1 VVALLLGLTACGGG
15 SDPAAGD
22 RATTGASASA
32 SDAPRDDGARGDGGR
47 GGSTPATG
55 RSVPG
60 PGSGAATPDAPV
72 VPRSERPARVAI
84 PAIGVDA
91 PVGRLG
97 IRGDGAIE
105 VPDDARRTGWVTT
118 TPAPGQQ
125 GPALIAGHVDSTTGP
140 AVFYD
145 LRTLEPGDAIT
156 VTREDGSTVDFTV
169 DGLQTYPQDDFPSA
183 AVYGPVPGPVLR
195 LITCGGEYDASRGG
209 YQDNVVVYAS

>member
-1 VVALLLGLTACGGG
+1 VALLVGLTACGDG
-15 SDPAAGD
+15 SDAVAGD
-22 RATTGASASA
+22 RASSSDSASPSAAA
-32 SDAPRDDGARGDGGR
+32 SDGARR

-60 PGSGAATPDAPV
+60 PGGGGATAPV
-72 VPRSERPARVAI
+72 VPRGERPARVSI
-84 PAIGVDA
+84 PSIGVDA

-169 DGLQTYPQDDFPSA
+169 DGLQIYPQDDFPSA